1 MYCMHEHTY
10 QEKCHTIHILSVSAP
25 LIYTSQS
32 CHKYIYIY
40 FFFTNLVFWH
50 DEMNK

>member
-25 LIYTSQS
+25 LIYTSQT

-40 FFFTNLVFWH
+40 IYFFLQILSFG
-50 DEMNK
+50 MMK

>member
-32 CHKYIYIY
+32 CHKY
-40 FFFTNLVFWH
+40 FFFYKSCLWH